1 MNQLPITQQQASLN
15 NLGSKFSSVFSVV
28 NLKQTLS
35 VMRNSSLIVKSF
47 CVCILVGYII
57 SFKKESN
64 QYLSVIPGNILPP
77 NYYVWTL
84 FTHSF
89 IEYRLLELIFDW
101 FIILTFTRML
111 EPLWGMY
118 ECVQFYFIITVL
130 VALSTSFFYLTAFAL
145 TFDELLLFDV
155 KIHGLGGLLGA
166 FCVAIKQIMPDTI
179 IFNVSFM
186 RLRQDHLPLML
197 IFVSIIVSLVKITG
211 FQYAVMVTFG
221 VYIGWLYLRFFQKH
235 KNGTRGDSSSTFTF
249 SR

>member
-1 MNQLPITQQQASLN
+1 MNQLPISQQQASFN
-15 NLGSKFSSVFSVV
+15 NLGGKFASVFNVV

-47 CVCILVGYII
+47 CVCILIGYVI
-57 SFKKESN
+57 SFKKESI
-64 QYLSVIPGNILPP
+64 QYLSVIPGNLLPP
-77 NYYVWTL
+77 NYYAWTL

-111 EPLWGMY
+111 EPLWGIY
-118 ECVQFYFIITVL
+118 ECVQFYFIITVV
-130 VALSTSFFYLTAFAL
+130 VAISTSFFYLTAFAV
-145 TFDELLLFDV
+145 TFNELLLFDV
-155 KIHGLGGLLGA
+155 KIHGLGGLLGG

-197 IFVSIIVSLVKITG
+197 ILLSVIVSLIKITG
-211 FQYAVMVTFG
+211 FQYPVMVTFG